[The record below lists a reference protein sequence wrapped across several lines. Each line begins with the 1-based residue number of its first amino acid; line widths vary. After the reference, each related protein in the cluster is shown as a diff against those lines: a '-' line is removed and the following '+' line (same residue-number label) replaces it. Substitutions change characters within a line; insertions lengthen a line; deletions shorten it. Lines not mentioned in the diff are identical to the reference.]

1 MHFGYRALAL
11 IIFFEVLWSNRI
23 LQIQHTILLKPK
35 REWVTAGEEFHK
47 RKQHWPQTI
56 HRLIHTLETNEKLG
70 NSDIRAVYSRC
81 ATESSNLDPVPLED
95 STFTIGQWDFC
106 SNKPHLKLLIVVH
119 SHSSNK
125 HRRDLIRST
134 WGSLRRVGEE
144 KIGILYFIGQ
154 AVGPEEQIRI
164 EQENTMYRDLVQ
176 RNFTENYHN
185 MTRKHLTVMEWLT
198 LAECPWLDYVVKVDD
213 DTFVDVF
220 HLTRFLRADRL
231 KSTPGFYCTAT
242 SGAKPSRPHTDKQH
256 NNKWTITAKE
266 FPKNLFPTYCEG
278 FGYIIEA
285 ELAPYL
291 YLCSLFT
298 RPIWIDDVYVTGMLA
313 DNLGFRRQKFI
324 PGHAYDRVGPRV
336 QSEQLLNNIF
346 LTCYH
351 SEYLP
356 ETFRRLWENA
366 LTRSAVMQYAI

>member
-1 MHFGYRALAL
+1 MRFAYRTLTL
-11 IIFFEVLWSNRI
+11 IIISEVLWSNRI
-23 LQIQHTILLKPK
+23 VQIQHTNILLKPK
-35 REWVTAGEEFHK
+35 REWAMAEQQFHR

-56 HRLIHTLETNEKLG
+56 HRLFRTLERNEKLSS
-70 NSDIRAVYSRC
+70 SDIRAVYSRC
-81 ATESSNLDPVPLED
+81 ATQSSDLDPVALEQ
-95 STFTIGQWDFC
+95 SEFTIGQWDFC
-106 SNKPHLKLLIVVH
+106 SNKPHLKLIIVVH
-119 SHSSNK
+119 SYSGNSY
-125 HRRDLIRST
+125 RRNLIRST
-134 WGSLRRVGEE
+134 WGSLGRVGEE

-154 AVGPEEQIRI
+154 AARPEEQMRI
-164 EQENTMYRDLVQ
+164 EQENTIYRDLVQ

-185 MTRKHLTVMEWLT
+185 MTHKHLTVIEWLT

-220 HLTRFLRADRL
+220 HLTRFLRVDRL

-242 SGAKPSRPHTDKQH
+242 SGAKPSRPHTDRQH
-256 NNKWTITAKE
+256 NKWTITAKE
-266 FPKNLFPTYCEG
+266 FPKNIFPTYCEG

-285 ELAPYL
+285 ELVPYL

-313 DNLGFRRQKFI
+313 DNLGFKRQKFL
-324 PGHAYDRVGPRV
+324 PGHAYDRVGPKV
-336 QSEQLLNNIF
+336 HSEQLLNNIF

-356 ETFRRLWENA
+356 ETFRRLWANA
-366 LTRSAVMQYAI
+366 LTGIAIMQYAV